1 MESKWAQAEMKGA
14 VVWDPRCRK
23 SLAAM
28 VERLTQHPEASF
40 SHACGPAARQAAQ
53 LLADLRTT
61 KARGGQCQLAS
72 FQVSDSVG
80 HALDALRAHAGI
92 TDLDCQGM
100 EECDKG
106 PEVLELGPCCPH
118 FDQLRR

>member
-40 SHACGPAARQAAQ
+40 SHACGPAASR
-53 LLADLRTT
+53 
-61 KARGGQCQLAS
+61 RGTA
-72 FQVSDSVG
+72 
-80 HALDALRAHAGI
+80 AHASPGRSRPRGRSG
-92 TDLDCQGM
+92 TS
-100 EECDKG
+100 
-106 PEVLELGPCCPH
+106 
-118 FDQLRR
+118 